1 AMKVL
6 RRISTP
12 AANFNGS
19 DSFTYTVADGKGGT
33 DTATV
38 TIGVTA
44 VEGFRSSDLAEGRS
58 FYAYLPF
65 MDPGRV
71 FTGGVHVTVDDLTGD
86 GRGKVITG
94 AGVGGGPH
102 VRVWDDAGFTKLV
115 SEFAF
120 DVAFTGGVF
129 VG

>member
-1 AMKVL
+1 RIINKDDSITYYPWAPDELRNHDANVELPLHRDASLNELCAQHARLMDAGGDPPSAMKVL

-44 VEGFRSSDLAEGRS
+44 VAGFRSSGLA
-58 FYAYLPF
+58 
-65 MDPGRV
+65 
-71 FTGGVHVTVDDLTGD
+71 
-86 GRGKVITG
+86 
-94 AGVGGGPH
+94 GGGRI
-102 VRVWDDAGFTKLV
+102 VVD
-115 SEFAF
+115 FAF
-120 DVAFTGGVF
+120 YYTRQ
-129 VG
+129 